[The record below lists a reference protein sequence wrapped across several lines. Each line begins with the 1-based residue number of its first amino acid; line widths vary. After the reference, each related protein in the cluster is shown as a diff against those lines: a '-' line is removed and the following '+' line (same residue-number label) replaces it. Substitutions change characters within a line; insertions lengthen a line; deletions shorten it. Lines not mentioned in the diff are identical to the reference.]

1 MKRKNMTK
9 GRQKDYLLKKEKIT
23 NMIVKLKKLEKMKKV
38 KRKNMSLKK
47 EEKRNILMF
56 SMKIKLMYMI
66 NMVRELII

>member
-1 MKRKNMTK
+1 MK
-9 GRQKDYLLKKEKIT
+9 GRQKDNLLKKEKIT
-23 NMIVKLKKLEKMKKV
+23 NMIVKLKKLEKMKKA

>member
-1 MKRKNMTK
+1 MMK